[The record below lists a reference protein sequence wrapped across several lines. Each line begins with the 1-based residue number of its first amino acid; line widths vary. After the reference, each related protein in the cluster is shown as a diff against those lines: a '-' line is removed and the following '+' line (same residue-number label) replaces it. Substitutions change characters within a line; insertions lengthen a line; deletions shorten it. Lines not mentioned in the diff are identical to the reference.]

1 MKRGKGPRAVSGGPG
16 VKRGGSAAVVGVPAP
31 AFGIPLQRGCELSDP
46 GVRRGIPVRPGTS
59 DPPQALHASLPP
71 AAAAPRG
78 APHRPDRLPV
88 PVGDPGQLP
97 VPHAPFRR
105 GPPVGRRVVAR
116 PPAAGGAP
124 DSRPPPAAPLQHPDR
139 PELHRRGQW
148 DGGESGPPDMT
159 PLPGGVPLS
168 PARCWEPGTR
178 RPDRVPFPS
187 WGPQGV
193 RGGAGGRGAVAGKG
207 LEGAAGEI
215 HSVLWGRPAAPP
227 PQPGAERDPGQHL
240 RAAQP
245 AP

>member
-1 MKRGKGPRAVSGGPG
+1 MSGAGSRERPRVWGASGRSVPGRAGGVPVKRGKGPRAVSGGPG

-31 AFGIPLQRGCELSDP
+31 AFGIPLHRGCELSDP
-46 GVRRGIPVRPGTS
+46 GVRRGIPVWPGTS
-59 DPPQALHASLPP
+59 DPPQALHASLLP

-139 PELHRRGQW
+139 RELRRRGQW
-148 DGGESGPPDMT
+148 DGG
-159 PLPGGVPLS
+159 
-168 PARCWEPGTR
+168 GTR
-178 RPDRVPFPS
+178 TPRYDPAPR
-187 WGPQGV
+187 WGP
-193 RGGAGGRGAVAGKG
+193 AVPS
-207 LEGAAGEI
+207 E
-215 HSVLWGRPAAPP
+215 VLGTGDPP
-227 PQPGAERDPGQHL
+227 P
-240 RAAQP
+240 
-245 AP
+245 